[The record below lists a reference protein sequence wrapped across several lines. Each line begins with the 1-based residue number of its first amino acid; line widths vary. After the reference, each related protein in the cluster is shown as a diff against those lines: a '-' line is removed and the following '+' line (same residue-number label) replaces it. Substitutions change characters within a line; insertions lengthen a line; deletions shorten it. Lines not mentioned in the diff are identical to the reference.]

1 LLLAAFVVRADGQ
14 MMQKIGS
21 PAPAAQASQSL
32 EMNAGGLAFTGF
44 DIPGSGPLALGEAPP
59 AAGGSTLNVNMSIA
73 ALWNIVLSYAFG
85 LMLLFMTTAIALFI
99 GHASGFTSA
108 PAVNAVIAGA
118 EKVARLGTATAGA
131 AVRAARG
138 R

>member
-1 LLLAAFVVRADGQ
+1 
-14 MMQKIGS
+14 
-21 PAPAAQASQSL
+21 
-32 EMNAGGLAFTGF
+32 
-44 DIPGSGPLALGEAPP
+44 
-59 AAGGSTLNVNMSIA
+59 MSIA